1 MSGFFIAYIYFLIKK
16 MPFKPFTD
24 YLLLEK
30 KYSPHT
36 VAAYTK
42 DLERFFDFITNQ
54 YELVSLL
61 SVNYSMVRSWIVYLV
76 DTGISNSSI
85 NRKISSLKTYYKFLL
100 KTSQIS
106 ETPLAKHRALKVA
119 KKVQIPFSQTEVED
133 VLELFDQANDFET
146 LRDKLI
152 VELFYSTGM
161 RRAELIGLRLSDVSE
176 IQKTIKVLGKRNK
189 ERIIPLLPSV
199 LTTIAR
205 YKIFRDALPGLG
217 ASNTLLLTSKGNP
230 IYETL
235 VYRVI
240 TRYFSETSLKVKKS
254 PHILRHSFATHLL
267 NQGAELNAVKELL
280 GHASLASTQVY
291 THNSIDTLKQVYK
304 NAHPRNSK

>member
-1 MSGFFIAYIYFLIKK
+1 

-30 KYSPHT
+30 KYSSHT

-42 DLERFFDFITNQ
+42 DIERFFDFVSKEYDLN
-54 YELVSLL
+54 SLL
-61 SVNYSMVRSWIVYLV
+61 TVNYSMVRSWIVYLV

-100 KTSQIS
+100 KTKQIS
-106 ETPLAKHRALKVA
+106 QTPLAKHRALKVA

-133 VLELFDQANDFET
+133 VFELFDHANDFET
-146 LRDKLI
+146 LRDKLM
-152 VELFYSTGM
+152 VELFYSTGI
-161 RRAELIGLRLSDVSE
+161 RRAELIGLKLSDVSE
-176 IQKTIKVLGKRNK
+176 VQKTIKVLGKRNK

-199 LTTIAR
+199 LATIAK
-205 YKIFRDALPGLG
+205 YKIFREALPNLV
-217 ASNTLLLTSKGNP
+217 ASNSLLVTSKGNV

-240 TRYFSETSLKVKKS
+240 TRYFSEISLKVKKS

-267 NQGAELNAVKELL
+267 SQGAELNAVKELL

-304 NAHPRNSK
+304 NTHPRNSK

>member
-1 MSGFFIAYIYFLIKK
+1 

-30 KYSPHT
+30 KYSSHT

-42 DLERFFDFITNQ
+42 DIERFFDFVSKE
-54 YELVSLL
+54 YDLKSLL
-61 SVNYSMVRSWIVYLV
+61 TVNYSMVRSWIVYLV

-106 ETPLAKHRALKVA
+106 QTPLAKHRALKVA

-133 VLELFDQANDFET
+133 VFELFDHANDFET
-146 LRDKLI
+146 LRDKLM
-152 VELFYSTGM
+152 VELFYSTGI

-176 IQKTIKVLGKRNK
+176 VQKTIKVLGKRNK

-199 LTTIAR
+199 LATIAK
-205 YKIFRDALPGLG
+205 YKIFREALVNNHCRP
-217 ASNTLLLTSKGNP
+217 K
-230 IYETL
+230 
-235 VYRVI
+235 
-240 TRYFSETSLKVKKS
+240 
-254 PHILRHSFATHLL
+254 H
-267 NQGAELNAVKELL
+267 
-280 GHASLASTQVY
+280 
-291 THNSIDTLKQVYK
+291 LKQTIAQQASMQSDWIGSDHNRHGHNTNNEVK
-304 NAHPRNSK
+304 TTTQELGSEHRIETKRNESKQNEK

>member
-1 MSGFFIAYIYFLIKK
+1 MQ
-16 MPFKPFTD
+16 FKPFID

-36 VAAYTK
+36 VTAYTK
-42 DLERFFDFITNQ
+42 DIERFLNFVSDV
-54 YELVSLL
+54 YEQNTLL
-61 SVNYSMVRSWIVYLV
+61 LVNYSMIRSWIVSLV
-76 DTGISNSSI
+76 DSGIANSTI

-100 KTSQIS
+100 KTGQIT
-106 ETPLAKHRALKVA
+106 ETPLARHRSLKVA

-133 VLELFDQANDFET
+133 ALELFDHANDFQT

-152 VELFYSTGM
+152 VELFYSTGI
-161 RRAELIGLRLSDVSE
+161 RRAELIGLKLSDVSRV
-176 IQKTIKVLGKRNK
+176 QKTIKVLGKRKK

-199 LTTIAR
+199 LSTMDQ
-205 YKIFRDALPGLG
+205 YKIHREALPNL
-217 ASNTLLLTSKGNP
+217 AATDSLLVTSKGNA

-240 TRYFSETSLKVKKS
+240 TRYFSEISLKVKTS

-267 NQGAELNAVKELL
+267 SQGAELNAVKELL

-304 NAHPRNSK
+304 NTHPRNSK

>member
-24 YLLLEK
+24 YLLLER

-42 DLERFFDFITNQ
+42 DIECFFDFVSKEYQ
-54 YELVSLL
+54 LKSLL
-61 SVNYSMVRSWIVYLV
+61 TVNYSMVRSWIVHLV

-119 KKVQIPFSQTEVED
+119 KKLQIPFSQTEVED
-133 VLELFDQANDFET
+133 VLELFDNANDFQT

-152 VELFYSTGM
+152 VELFYSTGI

-199 LTTIAR
+199 LTTIAK
-205 YKIFRDALPGLG
+205 YKSFREVLPSLG
-217 ASNTLLLTSKGNP
+217 ASKILLVTSKGNA

-240 TRYFSETSLKVKKS
+240 TRYFSEISLKVKKS

-267 NQGAELNAVKELL
+267 SQGAELTAVKELL

-304 NAHPRNSK
+304 NTHPRNSK

>member
-1 MSGFFIAYIYFLIKK
+1 

-30 KYSPHT
+30 KYSSHT

-42 DLERFFDFITNQ
+42 DIERFFDFVSKEYDLN
-54 YELVSLL
+54 SLL
-61 SVNYSMVRSWIVYLV
+61 TVNYSMVRSWIVYLV

-100 KTSQIS
+100 KTRQIS
-106 ETPLAKHRALKVA
+106 QTPLAKHRALKVA
-119 KKVQIPFSQTEVED
+119 KKVQLPFSQTEVED
-133 VLELFDQANDFET
+133 VFELFDHANDFET
-146 LRDKLI
+146 LRDKLM
-152 VELFYSTGM
+152 VELFYSTGI

-176 IQKTIKVLGKRNK
+176 VQKTIKVLGKRNK

-199 LTTIAR
+199 LATIAK
-205 YKIFRDALPGLG
+205 YKIFREALPNLV
-217 ASNTLLLTSKGNP
+217 SSDSLLVTSKGNV

-240 TRYFSETSLKVKKS
+240 TRYFSEISLKVKKS

-267 NQGAELNAVKELL
+267 SQGAELNAVKELL

-304 NAHPRNSK
+304 NTHPRNSK

>member
-1 MSGFFIAYIYFLIKK
+1 MQ
-16 MPFKPFTD
+16 FKPFID

-36 VAAYTK
+36 VTAYTK
-42 DLERFFDFITNQ
+42 DIERFLNFVSDV
-54 YELVSLL
+54 YEQNTLL
-61 SVNYSMVRSWIVYLV
+61 LVNYSMIRSWIVSLV
-76 DTGISNSSI
+76 DSGIANSSI

-100 KTSQIS
+100 KTGQIT
-106 ETPLAKHRALKVA
+106 ETPLARHRSLKVA

-133 VLELFDQANDFET
+133 ALELFDHANDFQT

-152 VELFYSTGM
+152 VELFYSTGI
-161 RRAELIGLRLSDVSE
+161 RRAELIGLRLSDVSRV
-176 IQKTIKVLGKRNK
+176 QKTIKVLGKRNK

-199 LTTIAR
+199 LSTMDQ
-205 YKIFRDALPGLG
+205 YKIHREALPNL
-217 ASNTLLLTSKGNP
+217 AATDSLLVTSKGNA

-240 TRYFSETSLKVKKS
+240 TRYFSEISLKVKTS

-267 NQGAELNAVKELL
+267 SQGAELNAVKELL

-304 NAHPRNSK
+304 NTHPRNSK

>member
-1 MSGFFIAYIYFLIKK
+1 

-54 YELVSLL
+54 YELGSLL

-199 LTTIAR
+199 LTTITK
-205 YKIFRDALPGLG
+205 YKIFRDALPCLG
-217 ASNTLLLTSKGNP
+217 ASNKLLLTSKGTP

>member
-1 MSGFFIAYIYFLIKK
+1 

-36 VAAYTK
+36 VAAYSK
-42 DLERFFDFITNQ
+42 DIQRFFDFVSKEYQ
-54 YELVSLL
+54 LKSLL
-61 SVNYSMVRSWIVYLV
+61 AVNYSMVRSWIVYLV
-76 DTGISNSSI
+76 DSGISNSSI

-119 KKVQIPFSQTEVED
+119 KKIQIPFSQTEVED
-133 VLELFDQANDFET
+133 VLELFDHANDFQT

-152 VELFYSTGM
+152 VELFYSTGI

-176 IQKTIKVLGKRNK
+176 VQKTIKVLGKRNK

-199 LTTIAR
+199 LSTIAR
-205 YKIFRDALPGLG
+205 YKIFRAALPSLG
-217 ASNTLLLTSKGNP
+217 ASKILLVTSKGNA

-240 TRYFSETSLKVKKS
+240 TRYFSEISLKVKKS

-267 NQGAELNAVKELL
+267 SQGAELTAVKELL

-304 NAHPRNSK
+304 NTHPRNSK

>member
-1 MSGFFIAYIYFLIKK
+1 

-36 VAAYTK
+36 VAAYSK
-42 DLERFFDFITNQ
+42 DIQRFFDFVSKEYQ
-54 YELVSLL
+54 LKSLL
-61 SVNYSMVRSWIVYLV
+61 VVNYSMVRSWIVYLV
-76 DTGISNSSI
+76 DSGISNSSI

-100 KTSQIS
+100 KTSQIT

-133 VLELFDQANDFET
+133 VLELFDHANDFQT

-152 VELFYSTGM
+152 VELFYSTGI
-161 RRAELIGLRLSDVSE
+161 RRAELIGLRLSDISE
-176 IQKTIKVLGKRNK
+176 AQKTIKVLGKRNK

-205 YKIFRDALPGLG
+205 YKSFREVLPSLG
-217 ASNTLLLTSKGNP
+217 ASKILLVTSKGNA

-240 TRYFSETSLKVKKS
+240 TRYFSEISLKVKKS

-267 NQGAELNAVKELL
+267 SQGAELTAVKELL

-304 NAHPRNSK
+304 NTHPRNSK

>member
-1 MSGFFIAYIYFLIKK
+1 
-16 MPFKPFTD
+16 MPFKPFID

-36 VAAYTK
+36 VQAYTK
-42 DLERFFDFITNQ
+42 DLERFFEFVITK
-54 YELVSLL
+54 YELSSLVA
-61 SVNYSMVRSWIVYLV
+61 VNYSMVRSWIVHLV
-76 DTGISNSSI
+76 DVGISNSSI
-85 NRKISSLKTYYKFLL
+85 NRKISSLKTFYKFLL
-100 KTSQIS
+100 KTNQIS
-106 ETPLAKHRALKVA
+106 ETPLAKHKALKTA
-119 KKVQIPFSQTEVED
+119 KKIQIPFSETEVED
-133 VLELFDQANDFET
+133 VLELLKNVNDFEGV
-146 LRDKLI
+146 RNKLM

-199 LTTIAR
+199 LKTLEHYQR
-205 YKIFRDALPGLG
+205 FRSALPELR
-217 ASNTLLLTSKGNP
+217 APETLLLTSKGNP

-267 NQGAELNAVKELL
+267 NEGAELNAVKELL

-291 THNSIDTLKQVYK
+291 THNSIGTLKEVYK
-304 NAHPRNSK
+304 NAHPRNLK

>member
-1 MSGFFIAYIYFLIKK
+1 MQ
-16 MPFKPFTD
+16 FKPFID

-36 VAAYTK
+36 VTAYTK
-42 DLERFFDFITNQ
+42 DIERFLNFVSDV
-54 YELVSLL
+54 YEQNTLL
-61 SVNYSMVRSWIVYLV
+61 LVNYSMIRSWIVSLV
-76 DTGISNSSI
+76 DSGIANSSI

-100 KTSQIS
+100 KTGQIT
-106 ETPLAKHRALKVA
+106 ETPLARHRSLKVA

-133 VLELFDQANDFET
+133 ALELFDHANDFQT

-152 VELFYSTGM
+152 VELFYSTGI
-161 RRAELIGLRLSDVSE
+161 RRAELIGLRLSDVSRV
-176 IQKTIKVLGKRNK
+176 QKTIKVLGKRNK

-199 LTTIAR
+199 LSTMNQ
-205 YKIFRDALPGLG
+205 YKIHREALPNL
-217 ASNTLLLTSKGNP
+217 AATDSLLVTSKGNA

-240 TRYFSETSLKVKKS
+240 TRYFSEISLKVKTS

-267 NQGAELNAVKELL
+267 SQGAELNAVKELL

-304 NAHPRNSK
+304 NTHPRNSK

>member
-1 MSGFFIAYIYFLIKK
+1 

-36 VAAYTK
+36 VAAYSK
-42 DLERFFDFITNQ
+42 DIQQFFDFVLKEYQ
-54 YELVSLL
+54 LKSLL
-61 SVNYSMVRSWIVYLV
+61 AVNYSMVRSWIVNLV
-76 DTGISNSSI
+76 DSGISNSSI

-100 KTSQIS
+100 KISQIS

-119 KKVQIPFSQTEVED
+119 KKIQIPFSQTEVED
-133 VLELFDQANDFET
+133 VLELFDHANDFQT

-152 VELFYSTGM
+152 VELFYSTGI

-176 IQKTIKVLGKRNK
+176 VQKTIKVLGKRNK

-199 LTTIAR
+199 LSTIAR
-205 YKIFRDALPGLG
+205 YKIFRAALPSLG
-217 ASNTLLLTSKGNP
+217 ASKILLVTSKGNA

-240 TRYFSETSLKVKKS
+240 TRYFSEISLKVKKS

-267 NQGAELNAVKELL
+267 SQGAELTAVKELL

-304 NAHPRNSK
+304 NTHPRNSK

>member
-1 MSGFFIAYIYFLIKK
+1 

-30 KYSPHT
+30 KYSSHT

-42 DLERFFDFITNQ
+42 DIERFFDFVSKE
-54 YELVSLL
+54 YDLKSLL
-61 SVNYSMVRSWIVYLV
+61 TVNYSMVRSWIVYLV

-106 ETPLAKHRALKVA
+106 QTPLAKHRALKVA

-133 VLELFDQANDFET
+133 VFELFDHANDFEM
-146 LRDKLI
+146 LRDKLM
-152 VELFYSTGM
+152 VELFYSTGI

-176 IQKTIKVLGKRNK
+176 VQKTIKVLGKRNK

-199 LTTIAR
+199 LATIAK
-205 YKIFRDALPGLG
+205 YKIFREALPSLV
-217 ASNTLLLTSKGNP
+217 ASDSLLVTSKGNA

-240 TRYFSETSLKVKKS
+240 TRYFSEISLKVKKS

-267 NQGAELNAVKELL
+267 SQGAELNAVKELL

-304 NAHPRNSK
+304 NTHPRNSK

>member
-1 MSGFFIAYIYFLIKK
+1 

-36 VAAYTK
+36 VAAYSK
-42 DLERFFDFITNQ
+42 DIQQFFDFVLKEYQ
-54 YELVSLL
+54 LKSLL
-61 SVNYSMVRSWIVYLV
+61 AVNYSMVRSWIVNLV
-76 DTGISNSSI
+76 DSGISNSSI

-100 KTSQIS
+100 KISQIS

-119 KKVQIPFSQTEVED
+119 KKIQIPFSQTEVED
-133 VLELFDQANDFET
+133 VLELFDHANDFQT

-152 VELFYSTGM
+152 VELFYSTGI

-176 IQKTIKVLGKRNK
+176 VQKTIKVLGKRNK

-205 YKIFRDALPGLG
+205 YKTFRAVLPSLG
-217 ASNTLLLTSKGNP
+217 ASKILLVTSKGNA

-240 TRYFSETSLKVKKS
+240 TRYFSEISLKVKKS

-267 NQGAELNAVKELL
+267 SQGAGLTAVKELL

-304 NAHPRNSK
+304 NTHPRNSK

>member
-1 MSGFFIAYIYFLIKK
+1 

-24 YLLLEK
+24 YLLLER

-42 DLERFFDFITNQ
+42 DIECFFDFVSKEYQ
-54 YELVSLL
+54 LKSLL
-61 SVNYSMVRSWIVYLV
+61 TVNYSMVRSWIVHLV

-106 ETPLAKHRALKVA
+106 ETPLAKHRALNVA
-119 KKVQIPFSQTEVED
+119 KKLQIPFSQTEVED
-133 VLELFDQANDFET
+133 VLELFDNANDFQT

-152 VELFYSTGM
+152 VELFYSTGI

-199 LTTIAR
+199 LVTIAR

-217 ASNTLLLTSKGNP
+217 TSNILLVTSKGNA

-240 TRYFSETSLKVKKS
+240 TRYFSEISLKVKKS

-304 NAHPRNSK
+304 NTHPRNSK

>member
-1 MSGFFIAYIYFLIKK
+1 

-24 YLLLEK
+24 YLLLER

-42 DLERFFDFITNQ
+42 DIECFFDFVSKEYQ
-54 YELVSLL
+54 LKSLL
-61 SVNYSMVRSWIVYLV
+61 TVNYSMVRSWIVHLV

-119 KKVQIPFSQTEVED
+119 KKLQIPFSQTEVED
-133 VLELFDQANDFET
+133 VLELFDNANDFQT

-152 VELFYSTGM
+152 VELFYSTGI

-199 LTTIAR
+199 LVTIAR

-217 ASNTLLLTSKGNP
+217 TSNILLVTSKGNA

-240 TRYFSETSLKVKKS
+240 TRYFSEISLKVKKS

-304 NAHPRNSK
+304 NTHPRNSK

>member
-1 MSGFFIAYIYFLIKK
+1 

-30 KYSPHT
+30 KYSSHT

-42 DLERFFDFITNQ
+42 DIERFFDFVSKE
-54 YELVSLL
+54 YDLKSLL
-61 SVNYSMVRSWIVYLV
+61 TVNYSMVRSWIVYLV

-106 ETPLAKHRALKVA
+106 QTPLAKHRALKVA

-133 VLELFDQANDFET
+133 VFELFDHANDFET
-146 LRDKLI
+146 LRDKLM
-152 VELFYSTGM
+152 VELFYSTGI

-176 IQKTIKVLGKRNK
+176 VQKIIKVLGKRNK

-199 LTTIAR
+199 LATIAK
-205 YKIFRDALPGLG
+205 YKIFREALPNLV
-217 ASNTLLLTSKGNP
+217 ASDSLLVTSKGNA

-240 TRYFSETSLKVKKS
+240 TRYFSEISLKVKKS

-267 NQGAELNAVKELL
+267 SQGAELNAVKELL

-304 NAHPRNSK
+304 NTHPRNSK

>member
-1 MSGFFIAYIYFLIKK
+1 
-16 MPFKPFTD
+16 MPFKPFKD

-30 KYSPHT
+30 KYSSHT
-36 VAAYTK
+36 LAAYTK
-42 DLERFFDFITNQ
+42 DLERFFDFVTKQ
-54 YELVSLL
+54 YDLDSLL
-61 SVNYSMVRSWIVYLV
+61 AVNYSMVRSWIVHLV

-100 KTSQIS
+100 KTGQIS

-119 KKVQIPFSQTEVED
+119 TKVQIPFSQTEVED
-133 VLELFDQANDFET
+133 VLELFDHANDFET

-152 VELFYSTGM
+152 VELFYSTGI

-199 LTTIAR
+199 LGTIAK
-205 YKIFRDALPGLG
+205 YKIFREALPDLG
-217 ASNTLLLTSKGNP
+217 ASKTLFVTSKGNA

-240 TRYFSETSLKVKKS
+240 TRYFSEISLKVKKS

-291 THNSIDTLKQVYK
+291 THNSIDTLKKVYK
-304 NAHPRNSK
+304 NTHPRNSK

>member
-1 MSGFFIAYIYFLIKK
+1 
-16 MPFKPFTD
+16 MPFKPFKD

-36 VAAYTK
+36 LAAYTK
-42 DLERFFDFITNQ
+42 DLERFFDFVTKQ
-54 YELVSLL
+54 YDLDSLL
-61 SVNYSMVRSWIVYLV
+61 AVNYSMVRSWIVHLV

-119 KKVQIPFSQTEVED
+119 TKVQIPFSQTEVED
-133 VLELFDQANDFET
+133 VLELFDHANDFET

-152 VELFYSTGM
+152 VELFYSTGI

-199 LTTIAR
+199 LGYNCK
-205 YKIFRDALPGLG
+205 YKIFREALPDLG
-217 ASNTLLLTSKGNP
+217 ASKTLLVTSKGNA

-240 TRYFSETSLKVKKS
+240 TRYFSEISLKVKKS

-304 NAHPRNSK
+304 NTHPRNSK

>member
-1 MSGFFIAYIYFLIKK
+1 

-30 KYSPHT
+30 KYSSHT

-42 DLERFFDFITNQ
+42 DIERFFDFVSKEYDLI
-54 YELVSLL
+54 SLL
-61 SVNYSMVRSWIVYLV
+61 TVNYSMVRSWIVYLV

-100 KTSQIS
+100 KTKQIS
-106 ETPLAKHRALKVA
+106 QTPLAKHRALKVA

-133 VLELFDQANDFET
+133 VFELFDHANDFET
-146 LRDKLI
+146 LRDKLM
-152 VELFYSTGM
+152 VELFYSTGI
-161 RRAELIGLRLSDVSE
+161 RRAELIGLKLSDVSE
-176 IQKTIKVLGKRNK
+176 VQKTIKVLGKRNK

-199 LTTIAR
+199 LASIAK
-205 YKIFRDALPGLG
+205 YKIFREALPNLV
-217 ASNTLLLTSKGNP
+217 ASNSLLVTSKGNV

-240 TRYFSETSLKVKKS
+240 TRYFSEISLKVKKS

-267 NQGAELNAVKELL
+267 SQGAELNAVKELL

-304 NAHPRNSK
+304 NTHPRNSK

>member
-1 MSGFFIAYIYFLIKK
+1 MQ
-16 MPFKPFTD
+16 FKPFID

-36 VAAYTK
+36 VTAYTK
-42 DLERFFDFITNQ
+42 DIERFLNFVADV
-54 YELVSLL
+54 YEQNTLL
-61 SVNYSMVRSWIVYLV
+61 LVNYSMIRSWIVSLV
-76 DTGISNSSI
+76 DSGIANSSI

-100 KTSQIS
+100 KTGQIT
-106 ETPLAKHRALKVA
+106 ETPLARHRSLKVA

-133 VLELFDQANDFET
+133 ALELFDHANDFQT

-152 VELFYSTGM
+152 VELFYSTGI
-161 RRAELIGLRLSDVSE
+161 RRAELIGLKLSDVSRV
-176 IQKTIKVLGKRNK
+176 QKTVKVLGKRNK

-199 LTTIAR
+199 LSTMDQ
-205 YKIFRDALPGLG
+205 YKIHREALPNL
-217 ASNTLLLTSKGNP
+217 AATDSLLVTSKGNA

-240 TRYFSETSLKVKKS
+240 TRYFSEISLKVKTS

-267 NQGAELNAVKELL
+267 SQGAELNAVKELL

-304 NAHPRNSK
+304 NTHPRNSK

>member
-1 MSGFFIAYIYFLIKK
+1 MQ
-16 MPFKPFTD
+16 FKPFID

-36 VAAYTK
+36 VTAYTK
-42 DLERFFDFITNQ
+42 DIERFLNFVSDV
-54 YELVSLL
+54 YEQNTLL
-61 SVNYSMVRSWIVYLV
+61 LVNYTMIRSWIVSLV
-76 DTGISNSSI
+76 DSGIANSSI

-100 KTSQIS
+100 KTGQIT
-106 ETPLAKHRALKVA
+106 ETPLARHRSLKVA

-133 VLELFDQANDFET
+133 ALELFDHANDFQT

-152 VELFYSTGM
+152 VELFYSTGI
-161 RRAELIGLRLSDVSE
+161 RRAELIGLKLSDVSRV
-176 IQKTIKVLGKRNK
+176 QKTVKVLGKRNK

-199 LTTIAR
+199 LSTMDQ
-205 YKIFRDALPGLG
+205 YKIHREALPNLS
-217 ASNTLLLTSKGNP
+217 ATDSLLVTSKGNA

-240 TRYFSETSLKVKKS
+240 TRYFSEISLKVKTS

-267 NQGAELNAVKELL
+267 SQGAELNAVKELL

-304 NAHPRNSK
+304 NTHPRNSK

>member
-1 MSGFFIAYIYFLIKK
+1 MY
-16 MPFKPFTD
+16 
-24 YLLLEK
+24 
-30 KYSPHT
+30 
-36 VAAYTK
+36 
-42 DLERFFDFITNQ
+42 NQ
-54 YELVSLL
+54 CC
-61 SVNYSMVRSWIVYLV
+61 
-76 DTGISNSSI
+76 
-85 NRKISSLKTYYKFLL
+85 KHYKFLL
-100 KTSQIS
+100 KTGQIS

-119 KKVQIPFSQTEVED
+119 TKVQIPFSQTEVED
-133 VLELFDQANDFET
+133 VLELFDHANDFET

-152 VELFYSTGM
+152 VELFYSTGI

-199 LTTIAR
+199 LGTIAK
-205 YKIFRDALPGLG
+205 YKIFREALPDLG
-217 ASNTLLLTSKGNP
+217 ASKTLLVTSKGNA

-240 TRYFSETSLKVKKS
+240 TRYFSEISLKVKKS

-291 THNSIDTLKQVYK
+291 THNSIDTLKKVYK
-304 NAHPRNSK
+304 NTHPRNSK

>member
-1 MSGFFIAYIYFLIKK
+1 

-36 VAAYTK
+36 VAAYSK
-42 DLERFFDFITNQ
+42 DIQQFFDFVLKEYQ
-54 YELVSLL
+54 LKSLL
-61 SVNYSMVRSWIVYLV
+61 AVNYSMVRSWIVYLV
-76 DTGISNSSI
+76 DSGISNSSI

-100 KTSQIS
+100 KISQIS

-119 KKVQIPFSQTEVED
+119 KKIQIPFSQTEVED
-133 VLELFDQANDFET
+133 VLELFDHANDFQT

-152 VELFYSTGM
+152 VELFYSTGI

-176 IQKTIKVLGKRNK
+176 VQKTIKVLGKRNK

-205 YKIFRDALPGLG
+205 YKTFRAVLPSLG
-217 ASNTLLLTSKGNP
+217 ASKILLVTSKGNA

-240 TRYFSETSLKVKKS
+240 TRYFSEISLKVKKS

-267 NQGAELNAVKELL
+267 SQGAELTAVKELL

-304 NAHPRNSK
+304 NTHPRNSK